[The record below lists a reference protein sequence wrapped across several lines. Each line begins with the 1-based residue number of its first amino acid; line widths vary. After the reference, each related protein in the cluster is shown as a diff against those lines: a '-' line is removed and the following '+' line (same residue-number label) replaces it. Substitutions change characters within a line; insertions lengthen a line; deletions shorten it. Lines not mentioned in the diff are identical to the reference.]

1 MSKNVKRC
9 RVSHSLGPLSFSLPI
24 YQFSCCNRPHPP
36 PILFII
42 IIILFWIPPPSL
54 SFPFFSFGNNF
65 LNVFFIGN
73 VMLASRMVRS
83 SSFFIVSSLV
93 CDFSSGCSVVGW
105 ICRFRSNT
113 SFSFHTCNFSVSV
126 FLLSL
131 WVAFVAFWPPLRLQR
146 SATSTA
152 VDRRP
157 LRWQ

>member
-1 MSKNVKRC
+1 MSKDVVC
-9 RVSHSLGPLSFSLPI
+9 PIHLVLYLSLYQSTNSLVAIVLILPLSSLLLL
-24 YQFSCCNRPHPP
+24 
-36 PILFII
+36 LFY
-42 IIILFWIPPPSL
+42 FGFPPPSL